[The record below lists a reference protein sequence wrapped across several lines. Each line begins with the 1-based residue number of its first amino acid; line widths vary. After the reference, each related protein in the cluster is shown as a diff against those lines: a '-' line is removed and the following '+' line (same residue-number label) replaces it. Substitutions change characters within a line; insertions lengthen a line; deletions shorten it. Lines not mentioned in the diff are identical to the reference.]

1 MATNTELINKLNL
14 IDQHYTAGTILR
26 ANDLN
31 EDFGEISKLT
41 KALTE
46 ALGDYYKKN
55 SESNAE
61 ISRET
66 TYDSVVAAFQNCL
79 SGILYKGID
88 AKEAALELDSNSASF
103 AKLRIKDESNES
115 YVTLNSNGIE
125 LNSTRITLNSIET
138 TLNSTG
144 KIYLNAGEEGVST
157 NKITLGDTTYLE
169 ENSIQ
174 FSDGSYEISYST
186 DSWGEYLHLY
196 SSRKMKF
203 QALGA
208 YIFENNPEHPEYS
221 GVVIR
226 STSDFTGN
234 DDGALIVQGGAY
246 FEKRVYINSN
256 AKDTPD
262 DFPALEVFGDI
273 KTDSDMIVNGTL
285 CASNASINSK
295 LTSNTI
301 SVTKIES
308 NLLSHIISVKSS
320 DVLSIKNETQSDSST
335 TGALIVAGGLGVGKN
350 LYVGNQ
356 ISGQVLYIKTTSQ
369 FDGSL
374 TINSKL
380 EAAINEE
387 DYDSKLY
394 YGSIVTKGGIYIN
407 CEQDYEYTSDKDST
421 TTSASLI
428 VDGGALIRK
437 NLIVHNNLNVAG
449 NISATSYDWIKA
461 TGGFNTTFNIP
472 TSKFKEGNPSFSTT
486 VISRVFSCDNRMGS
500 LLASSTGAF
509 GILSFT
515 AYLKYKGVAADSYSI
530 QMIVFI
536 PKTPGVDSCNGY
548 DAGGAHDQNISI
560 IISRNAQDA
569 EIVFKFVFA
578 NRSQLVEQNTSGFN
592 ISDISFNGI
601 QIK

>member
-1 MATNTELINKLNL
+1 MATNAELINKLNL

-115 YVTLNSNGIE
+115 YVKVNSNRIE
-125 LNSTRITLNSIET
+125 LNSTGI

-144 KIYLNAGEEGVST
+144 EIYLNAGEEGIFT
-157 NKITLGDTTYLE
+157 DKITLGDLTYLE

-174 FSDGSYEISYST
+174 FADGSYEISYST

-196 SSRKMKF
+196 SGAKMKF

-208 YIFENNPEHPEYS
+208 YIFENNPASPESS

-226 STSDFTGN
+226 STHDFTGN
-234 DDGALIVQGGAY
+234 DDGALSVSGGAY
-246 FEKRVYINSN
+246 FEKRVFINSN

-285 CASNASINSK
+285 CASNASISSK

-301 SVTKIES
+301 SVTEIES
-308 NLLSHIISVKSS
+308 NLSSHIISVKSS
-320 DVLSIKNETQSDSST
+320 DILSIKNETQSDSST
-335 TGALIVAGGLGVGKN
+335 TGALIVAGGLGIGKN
-350 LYVGNQ
+350 LYVGGQ
-356 ISGQVLYIKTTSQ
+356 ISGDSLHIKDTSR
-369 FDGSL
+369 FDHQLILNLDWAATL
-374 TINSKL
+374 TEPENAGNTYS
-380 EAAINEE
+380 
-387 DYDSKLY
+387 
-394 YGSIVTKGGIYIN
+394 GSIVTKGGIYIQ
-407 CEQDYEYTSDKDST
+407 CDKDYNYYST
-421 TTSASLI
+421 EDETITEASLI

-437 NLIVHNNLNVAG
+437 DLRVEKNLDVVGNINVAG

-472 TSKFKEGNPSFSTT
+472 TSKFKEGNSSFSTT
-486 VISRVFSCDNRMGS
+486 VISRVFTCDNRMGS

-536 PKTPGVDSCNGY
+536 PKTPGVNSCNGY

-569 EIVFKFVFA
+569 EIVFQFVFA

>member
-55 SESNAE
+55 SEGNAE

-115 YVTLNSNGIE
+115 YIAVNSNRIE
-125 LNSTRITLNSIET
+125 LNSTRITLNS
-138 TLNSTG
+138 TG
-144 KIYLNAGEEGVST
+144 EIYLNAGEEGIFT
-157 NKITLGDTTYLE
+157 DKITLGELTYLE

-174 FSDGSYEISYST
+174 FADGSFEISYST

-196 SSRKMKF
+196 SGQKMKF
-203 QALGA
+203 EALGA
-208 YIFENNPEHPEYS
+208 YIFENNPASPESS
-221 GVVIR
+221 GIVIR
-226 STSDFTGN
+226 STHDFTGN
-234 DDGALIVQGGAY
+234 DDGALSVSGGAY

-285 CASNASINSK
+285 CASNASISSK

-301 SVTKIES
+301 SVTEIES
-308 NLLSHIISVKSS
+308 NLSSHIISVKSS
-320 DVLSIKNETQSDSST
+320 DVLSIKNETSSSSST
-335 TGALIVAGGLGVGKN
+335 TGALIVAGGLGVGKS
-350 LYVGNQ
+350 LYVGGQ
-356 ISGQVLYIKTTSQ
+356 ISGDSLHINDTSR
-369 FDGSL
+369 FDHQLILNLDWAATL
-374 TINSKL
+374 TETENAGNTYS
-380 EAAINEE
+380 
-387 DYDSKLY
+387 
-394 YGSIVTKGGIYIN
+394 GSIVTKGGIYIQ
-407 CEQDYEYTSDKDST
+407 CDKDYNYYST
-421 TTSASLI
+421 EDETITEASLI

-437 NLIVHNNLNVAG
+437 DLRVEKNLDVVGNINVAG

-461 TGGFNTTFNIP
+461 TGGFNTTFNI
-472 TSKFKEGNPSFSTT
+472 TKAAFDASEKSGDIYSFTYNIANDS
-486 VISRVFSCDNRMGS
+486 GS
-500 LLASSTGAF
+500 LLSS
-509 GILSFT
+509 
-515 AYLKYKGVAADSYSI
+515 
-530 QMIVFI
+530 
-536 PKTPGVDSCNGY
+536 
-548 DAGGAHDQNISI
+548 
-560 IISRNAQDA
+560 
-569 EIVFKFVFA
+569 
-578 NRSQLVEQNTSGFN
+578 NTSSFGTLTFN
-592 ISDISFNGI
+592 FQLRKSSITTNYKNQVLVSIPEYTGDVEEATYSNSYMIHTLATTAVGQVRIRIYRTIRSICIQFIYVKNDTAVDYVNFGAISFNGI
-601 QIK
+601 KLKQ